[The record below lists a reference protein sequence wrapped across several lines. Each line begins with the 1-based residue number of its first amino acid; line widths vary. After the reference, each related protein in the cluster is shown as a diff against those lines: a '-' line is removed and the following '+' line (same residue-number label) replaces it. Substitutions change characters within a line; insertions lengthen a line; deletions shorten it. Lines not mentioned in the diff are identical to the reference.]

1 MLEMEIESI
10 RVSLMSYQRVVI
22 LRVKGSNRYLP
33 IWIGSA
39 EADAIALRL
48 QDVEVPRPLTHDLL
62 GNVISALGASASGIV
77 VSDLT
82 DDTFYAKVLLESNG
96 SSYEVDSR
104 PSDAIALAVRQ
115 GYYLVDPKGDKQ
127 FFTTLTEAESFV
139 TEQRKY
145 HDDYSPEISKVCPI
159 FADESVVE
167 KAGVEMDEE
176 TGAARLTR
184 EGDPKPVNEEE
195 LKRLSAFTEFINELN
210 LDDLGKEEEKPSS
223 SE

>member
-62 GNVISALGASASGIV
+62 GNVIAALGASASGIV

-82 DDTFYAKVLLESNG
+82 DDTFYAKVLLQSNG

-115 GYYLVDPKGDKQ
+115 GYFLMDPKGDKQ
-127 FFTTLTEAESFV
+127 QFTTLTEAEKFV

-145 HDDYSPEISKVCPI
+145 HDDFSPQISKVCPI
-159 FADESVVE
+159 FADEAVVE

-184 EGDPKPVNEEE
+184 EGDPKPVNDEE

-210 LDDLGKEEEKPSS
+210 LDDLGKEEKPSS
-223 SE
+223 SD